1 MKIYKRLA
9 HSIYA
14 MARIGYTSDRIEIQI
29 YTDDPGNIPH
39 LHFKSDTLY
48 TMVIV

>member
-1 MKIYKRLA
+1 
-9 HSIYA
+9 

-39 LHFKSDTLY
+39 LHFKSDTLDRCIRLDKAEY
-48 TMVIV
+48 FPHGD